1 MKHIV
6 KRAGHTEPYDPHKL
20 YASIYS
26 ACLSVRE
33 PVGTAELI
41 ANDVVGSVELWLRP
55 KHEVTANDIRR
66 QAGKHLSVINPEAAY
81 QYLHHRVIW

>member
-1 MKHIV
+1 MKHII
-6 KRAGHTEPYDPHKL
+6 KRRGHFEPYDARKL

-26 ACLSVRE
+26 SVLSVRE

-41 ANDVVGSVELWLRP
+41 ATEVVKTVEQWLTP

-66 QAGKHLSVINPEAAY
+66 QAGACLSAIHADAGF
-81 QYLHHRVIW
+81 QYLHHRVIG